1 MIKRV
6 SLVRRRPGMPFEE
19 FRRYWLN
26 EHATLSSRVA
36 TLRRYVINVVDRER
50 CPDAE
55 WDGFSELWFDSFE
68 DLKQAYEGPLADQ
81 IRADDDNFIGAGS
94 VMIVEEHSIR

>member
-6 SLVRRRPGMPFEE
+6 SLVRRRPGMSFEE

-26 EHATLSSRVA
+26 EHATLSSQIP
-36 TLRRYVINVVDRER
+36 TLERYVINVVDHER

-55 WDGFSELWFDSFE
+55 WDGFSELWFASE
-68 DLKQAYEGPLADQ
+68 EALKRGYEGALADS
-81 IRADDDNFIGAGS
+81 IRVDDANFIGAAS
-94 VMIVEEHSIR
+94 VLIVEEHQIR